1 MAVPA
6 ISIVI
11 PLYNKRAYIREAL
24 DSVGRQIFTDYEV
37 IVVDDGSTDG
47 GAELAAK
54 SGIVGLRLLSQANR
68 GVSAARNRGIAE
80 AAAGW
85 VAFLDADDI
94 WNKCHLLYL
103 WNLHS
108 AYPQAALL
116 ANGYSNSVAISDDG
130 AQLNLDYRVTNCFID
145 EAARGTAWAFTSAT
159 MIRRDVAIATGGFAL
174 DESRGEDIDLW
185 VRIALSYPVALSSY
199 IGAVYRK
206 VGNSLTATVSVVEP
220 DVAMRGISRRLAD
233 DPHLSLDSRRALE
246 ELFNRLSLS
255 HAADCLLQGN
265 KDAAA
270 RFLDGARCT
279 RYWPQRWWILRV
291 LWFFPSSLVRILFR
305 VRKMSE

>member
-1 MAVPA
+1 VPA
-6 ISIVI
+6 ISVVI
-11 PLYNKRAYIREAL
+11 PLYNKRAYIGEAL
-24 DSVGRQIFTDYEV
+24 DSVERQIFKDYEV

-47 GAELAAK
+47 GAELVAK
-54 SGIVGLRLLSQANR
+54 SGIAGLRLLSQPNR
-68 GVSAARNRGIAE
+68 GVSAARNRGISE
-80 AAAGW
+80 AAADW

-94 WNKCHLLYL
+94 WNEGHLLHL

-108 AYPQAALL
+108 AYPEAALL
-116 ANGYSNSVAISDDG
+116 ANDYSNSIAISDDG
-130 AQLNLDYRVTNCFID
+130 AQQSASYRLTKNFID
-145 EAARGTAWAFTSAT
+145 EAARSTAWAFTSAT
-159 MIRRDVAIATGGFAL
+159 MIRRDVAVATGGFAL

-185 VRIALSYPVALSSY
+185 VRIALSYPIALSSY
-199 IGAVYRK
+199 IGAIYRK
-206 VGNSLTATVSVVEP
+206 IANSLTATVSVVEP

-233 DPHLSLDSRRALE
+233 EPHLSLDSRRALE

-270 RFLDGARCT
+270 RFLDGARRT
-279 RYWPQRWWILRV
+279 RYWPLRWWILRV
-291 LWFFPSSLVRILFR
+291 LWLFPSSLVRVLFR